1 MTRNLSIEEAG
12 QLLKGADDILVLT
25 HKNPDGD
32 AIGSALAVCA
42 ALRSLGKRCNAAW
55 SGQLSAPFRVLTDSY
70 EDMALEPKFLLA
82 VDLAS
87 ESLLPDD
94 TKKWAGKIDLCIDHH
109 ASNTGYAACSLVH
122 GESSSCAEIVMDI
135 LPVLGAE
142 FTEYIGECI
151 YVGLSTDTGCFKYSN
166 TNADSHINASR
177 LAVRGVD
184 IAKINDLFF
193 EQKTRGR
200 IEIERLA
207 LDGMEFTCCGTICII
222 TVTRAMMDAAG
233 CIESD
238 IEDLAGI
245 PKSIMGVECGLT
257 LKEQRDGSYKISVR
271 TKTLDASAICRAFG
285 GGGHRKAAGCEC
297 TGTPFDIKVALV
309 SVIERDMEKQ

>member
-1 MTRNLSIEEAG
+1 M
-12 QLLKGADDILVLT
+12 LKGADDILVLT

-42 ALRSLGKRCNAAW
+42 ALRSIGKRCNAAW
-55 SGQLSAPFRVLTDSY
+55 TGPLSAPFRVLTDSY
-70 EDMALEPKFLLA
+70 EDVEMEPRFLLA
-82 VDLAS
+82 VDIAS

-94 TKKWAGKIDLCIDHH
+94 TKQWAGMIDLCIDHH
-109 ASNTGYAACSLVH
+109 ASNTGYAACSVVN
-122 GESSSCAEIVMDI
+122 GSSSSCAEMIMDL

-166 TNADSHINASR
+166 TNADSHITASR

-207 LDGMEFTCCGTICII
+207 LDGMEFTYGGRICII
-222 TVTRAMMDAAG
+222 TVTRKMMEAAG

-257 LKEQRDGSYKISVR
+257 LKEQKDGSFRISVR

-285 GGGHRKAAGCEC
+285 GGGHIRAAGCEC
-297 TGTPFDIKVALV
+297 TGTPFDIKVALI
-309 SVIERDMEKQ
+309 SVIRSEMDRQT

>member
-1 MTRNLSIEEAG
+1 M
-12 QLLKGADDILVLT
+12 LKGADDILVLT

-32 AIGSALAVCA
+32 AVGSALAVCA
-42 ALRSLGKRCNAAW
+42 ALRSIGKRCNAAW
-55 SGQLSAPFRVLTDSY
+55 TGPLSAPFRILTDSY
-70 EDMALEPKFLLA
+70 EEMEMEPRFILA

-87 ESLLPDD
+87 QSLLPED
-94 TKKWAGKIDLCIDHH
+94 TKQWTGKIDLCIDHH
-109 ASNTGYAACSLVH
+109 ASNTGYAACSVVN
-122 GESSSCAEIVMDI
+122 GRSSSCAEMIMDL

-142 FTEYIGECI
+142 YTGYIGECI

-177 LAVRGVD
+177 LALRGVD
-184 IAKINDLFF
+184 IARINDLFF

-207 LDGMEFTCCGTICII
+207 LDGMEFTFGGRICII
-222 TVTRAMMDAAG
+222 TVTREMMEAAG

-245 PKSIMGVECGLT
+245 PKSIMGVECGIT
-257 LKEQRDGSYKISVR
+257 LKEQKDGSFRISVR

-285 GGGHRKAAGCEC
+285 GGGHIRAAGCEC
-297 TGTPFDIKVALV
+297 TGTPFDIKVALI
-309 SVIERDMEKQ
+309 SVIRSEMDRQK

>member
-1 MTRNLSIEEAG
+1 MTRDLSIEDAG
-12 QLLKGADDILVLT
+12 RLLLESDDILVLT

-32 AIGSALAVCA
+32 AIGSALAVCT
-42 ALRSLGKRCNAAW
+42 ALRSIGKRCNAAW
-55 SGQLSAPFRVLTDSY
+55 TGPLSFSFGVITDTY
-70 EDMALEPKFLLA
+70 EDMDFEPRFILA

-87 ESLLPDD
+87 EGLLPDD
-94 TKKWAGKIDLCIDHH
+94 TKQWAGKVDLCIDHH
-109 ASNTGYAACSLVH
+109 ASNTGYAAASVVN
-122 GESSSCAEIVMDI
+122 GNSSSCAEMIMQL

-142 FTEYIGECI
+142 FTTYIGECI

-177 LAVRGVD
+177 LALRGVD
-184 IAKINDLFF
+184 IARLNDLFF

-207 LDGMEFTCCGTICII
+207 LDGMEFTRGGKICII
-222 TVTRAMMDAAG
+222 TITREMMEAAG

-257 LKEQRDGSYKISVR
+257 LKEQKNGNFKVSVR

-285 GGGHRKAAGCEC
+285 GGGHKRAAGCEC
-297 TGTPFDIKVALV
+297 SGTPFDIKVALV
-309 SVIERDMEKQ
+309 AVINHEMTEQ